1 MIKEKLAMAKIQ
13 GQIEGLEKLLE
24 KWMRSDISNEQ
35 FAAEAVIK
43 LLEAKKGISSLI
55 SKAIWSE

>member
-1 MIKEKLAMAKIQ
+1 MIKDKLAMAKIQ
-13 GQIEGLEKLLE
+13 THLEDLESLLA

-43 LLEAKKGISSLI
+43 LQEAKKGTLSLI
-55 SKAIWSE
+55 SKAIWSD